1 MRTSQ
6 QTHKKYARSY
16 KKNRIHKKKTKEYL
30 KDGNCMTSNIL
41 VLNIHQFE
49 DTKE

>member
-1 MRTSQ
+1 M
-6 QTHKKYARSY
+6 HVVIKKTVF
-16 KKNRIHKKKTKEYL
+16 IKKTKEYL
-30 KDGNCMTSNIL
+30 KDGNCMISNIL

>member
-1 MRTSQ
+1 MRTSLQ
-6 QTHKKYARSY
+6 PHKKYARSY
-16 KKNRIHKKKTKEYL
+16 KKTVFIKKTKEYL